1 MEDVPRIVTA
11 ECRARA
17 YLTPTKDHT
26 GPIRT
31 GRRATTLP
39 GNIPRAVAATSYG
52 EWMRRK
58 RARERA
64 ARRSTLRTP
73 SAQSGEA
80 AGEGDR
86 EIVLAAIG
94 QPMAKADHH
103 RITKSTKTLRLE
115 SLPDTAR

>member
-17 YLTPTKDHT
+17 YLTPTTDHT

-58 RARERA
+58 RARERT

-73 SAQSGEA
+73 SAQSSEA

-86 EIVLAAIG
+86 EISGAGRVR
-94 QPMAKADHH
+94 PADREGGPPSHH
-103 RITKSTKTLRLE
+103 KIN
-115 SLPDTAR
+115 